1 LKISQ
6 FNIITMLKLYH
17 IPPSANSRRVWITL
31 LEKELPFEEVLLK
44 LDGDQYQPEFLALN
58 PFHHVPVLV
67 DDGFKVVES
76 IAILDY
82 LETKYPTPPLMPSDA
97 KAIATVRM
105 VQLVTLNELW
115 SPMIRLTSEA
125 MGFVNNDPQKL
136 EKARQQVLTVLNFF
150 ENLLGGSPY
159 LGSDCLTLA
168 DITAGTMVP
177 QLPSIGVPLNN
188 YPKLSAW
195 IERLMAR
202 DSWATTQPSPEEIEA
217 LMPQAKALMTAHL
230 T

>member
-1 LKISQ
+1 
-6 FNIITMLKLYH
+6 MLKLYH
-17 IPPSANSRRVWITL
+17 IPPSANSRRVWIAL

-44 LDGDQYQPEFLALN
+44 LDGDQYQPEFLLLN

-76 IAILDY
+76 VAILDY
-82 LETKYPTPPLMPSDA
+82 LEAKYPTPSLMPSDA
-97 KAIATVRM
+97 KAIAIVRTVQM
-105 VQLVTLNELW
+105 VTLNELW
-115 SPMIRLTSEA
+115 FPMIRLTSEA
-125 MGFVNNDPQKL
+125 MGFVKNDPQKL
-136 EKARQQVLTVLNFF
+136 EKAHQQVLTVLNFF
-150 ENLLGGSPY
+150 QNLLSNSPY
-159 LGSDCLTLA
+159 FASNRLTLA

-177 QLPSIGVPLNN
+177 QLPSIGVPLDN

-202 DSWATTQPSPEEIEA
+202 PSWQKTQPSPEEIEA

>member
-1 LKISQ
+1 
-6 FNIITMLKLYH
+6 MLKLYH
-17 IPPSANSRRVWITL
+17 IPLSANSRRVWIAL

-76 IAILDY
+76 VAILDY
-82 LETKYPTPPLMPSDA
+82 LEAKYPTPSLMPSDA

-105 VQLVTLNELW
+105 VQQVTLNELW

-125 MGFVNNDPQKL
+125 MGFVKNEPQKL
-136 EKARQQVLTVLNFF
+136 EKAHQQVLTVLNFF
-150 ENLLGGSPY
+150 ENLLSDSPHFA
-159 LGSDCLTLA
+159 SNRLTLA

-177 QLPSIGVPLNN
+177 QLPGIGMPLDN

-202 DSWATTQPSPEEIEA
+202 PSWATTQPSPQEIEA
-217 LMPQAKALMTAHL
+217 LIPQAKALMTAHL

>member
-1 LKISQ
+1 
-6 FNIITMLKLYH
+6 MLKLYH
-17 IPPSANSRRVWITL
+17 IPPSANSRRVWIAL
-31 LEKELPFEEVLLK
+31 LEKGIPFEEVLLK
-44 LDGDQYQPEFLALN
+44 LNGDQYHAEFLELN

-82 LETKYPTPPLMPSDA
+82 LEAKYPTPALMPTDA

-105 VQLVTLNELW
+105 VQMVTLNELW
-115 SPMIRLTSEA
+115 SPMIRLTGEA
-125 MGFVNNDPQKL
+125 MGFVKNDPQKL

-150 ENLLGGSPY
+150 ENLLGDSPY
-159 LGSDCLTLA
+159 FGNNSPSNNPTSSLTLA

-177 QLPSIGVPLNN
+177 QLPSLGVPVDD

-202 DSWATTQPSPEEIEA
+202 PSWQKTQPTPTEIEA
-217 LMPQAKALMTAHL
+217 LLPQAKALITAHL

>member
-1 LKISQ
+1 L
-6 FNIITMLKLYH
+6 
-17 IPPSANSRRVWITL
+17 
-31 LEKELPFEEVLLK
+31 
-44 LDGDQYQPEFLALN
+44 LN

-76 IAILDY
+76 VAILDY
-82 LETKYPTPPLMPSDA
+82 LEAKYPTPSLMPSDA
-97 KAIATVRM
+97 KAIAIVRTVQM
-105 VQLVTLNELW
+105 VTLNELW
-115 SPMIRLTSEA
+115 FPMIRLTSEA
-125 MGFVNNDPQKL
+125 MGFVKNDPQKL
-136 EKARQQVLTVLNFF
+136 EKAHQQVLTVLNFF
-150 ENLLGGSPY
+150 QNLLSNSPY
-159 LGSDCLTLA
+159 FASNRLTLA

-177 QLPSIGVPLNN
+177 QLPSIGVPLDN

-202 DSWATTQPSPEEIEA
+202 PSWQKTQPSPEEIEA